1 MDQHKARESQFI
13 FLPLSM
19 GYTKLLQT
27 SYKSHGLM
35 SLFDKPCRIQFQSFD
50 SSVLLHPNINQRI
63 NGLEIDLSAREGLE
77 KLSLCT
83 NPFIYHLKEALSFFL
98 PRTDRLQEK
107 LESPLS
113 RDLHQ
118 NEP

>member
-1 MDQHKARESQFI
+1 
-13 FLPLSM
+13 M

-35 SLFDKPCRIQFQSFD
+35 SLFDKPRRIQFQSFD